1 MAYERNLVSQTF
13 KSAADYSTDEAN
25 QQYHFLELNS
35 SGEVVRANAATDNIV
50 GVLQNKPRSGAS
62 ATVGVS
68 GVSKVKLGGTV
79 AIGDAITTD
88 SAGKGIATTT
98 SGNTIAGRALAAG
111 VSGDIIP
118 VLLAGLRTAV

>member
-35 SGEVVRANAATDNIV
+35 NGEVVRANAATDVLI

-62 ATVGVS
+62 ATVGVE
-68 GVSKVKLGGTV
+68 GISKVKLGGTV
-79 AIGDAITTD
+79 AIGDAITSD

-98 SGNTIAGRALAAG
+98 SGNTVAGRALAAG

-118 VLLAGLRTAV
+118 VLLSGLRASI